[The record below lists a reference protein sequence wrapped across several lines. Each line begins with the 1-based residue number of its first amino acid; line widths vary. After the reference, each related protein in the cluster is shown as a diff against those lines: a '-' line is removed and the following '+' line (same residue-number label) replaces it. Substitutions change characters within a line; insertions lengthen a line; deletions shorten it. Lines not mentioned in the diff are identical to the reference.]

1 MLGSS
6 LGCSDYES
14 GIDSERRKLDKNRVT
29 ILDFRRTDF
38 ILCMDL
44 LEEFHRILSVF
55 KYGIFH
61 TWGWSILTGNQAG
74 MTGGLLEEQG
84 APDKTPT

>member
-1 MLGSS
+1 MLGGS

-14 GIDSERRKLDKNRVT
+14 GVEDSERRKLDKNRVT
-29 ILDFRRTDF
+29 ILDFGRADF

-44 LEEFHRILSVF
+44 LEEFHSILSVF

-61 TWGWSILTGNQAG
+61 AWGWSILTYRKSSRNDRRPPGR
-74 MTGGLLEEQG
+74 TRS
-84 APDKTPT
+84 T